1 MCIRD
6 RSLLNYFS
14 TYKNGVLKP
23 YFLNQRL
30 NVIEAPLGESESAEA
45 ETNDAI
51 INIYGSEA
59 MLNRKVSILKID
71 SYK

>member
-1 MCIRD
+1 MRIK
-6 RSLLNYFS
+6 SLFNYFS
-14 TYKNGVLKP
+14 TYKNGVLKR
-23 YFLNQRL
+23 YFLNQSL
-30 NVIEAPLGESESAEA
+30 NVIEVPLGESESAEA